1 MVDVEE
7 EVEGIMVELGGCV
20 PWCSVPCSVPWCR
33 ESEDPWLVGEGET
46 DEQQEWKEYCG
57 EMYGEERLDVAAVK
71 KELGEEGPESCEIS

>member
-33 ESEDPWLVGEGET
+33 EREEPWLVGE
-46 DEQQEWKEYCG
+46 EQQEWKEYCG
-57 EMYGEERLDVAAVK
+57 EM
-71 KELGEEGPESCEIS
+71 